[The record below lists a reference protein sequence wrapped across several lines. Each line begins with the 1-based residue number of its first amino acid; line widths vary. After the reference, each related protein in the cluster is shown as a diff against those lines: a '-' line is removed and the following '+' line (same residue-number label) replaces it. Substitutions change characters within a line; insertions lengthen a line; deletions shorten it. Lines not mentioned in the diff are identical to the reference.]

1 MICAVQEISKERLGY
16 VIKDINAKIV
26 QKRIEGSGCATI
38 AKDLETYWR
47 TMAAKVRP
55 VKPSSQQAT

>member
-1 MICAVQEISKERLGY
+1 MVFSVQELSKKRLGHLS
-16 VIKDINAKIV
+16 KDINAKIV

-38 AKDLETYWR
+38 AKDLEAYWR
-47 TMAAKVRP
+47 AMAAKVRP